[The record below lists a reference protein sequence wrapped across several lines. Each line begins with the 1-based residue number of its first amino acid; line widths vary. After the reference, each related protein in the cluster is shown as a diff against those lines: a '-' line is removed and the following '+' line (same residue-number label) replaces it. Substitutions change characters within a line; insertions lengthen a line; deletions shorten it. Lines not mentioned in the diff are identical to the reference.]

1 MQGEKDVD
9 LLALTTQKKERAY
22 EHADIEGQRC
32 LLISIKAT
40 VTWSAIRVLERNA
53 ATLIDSFAKVNKTL
67 ELKSQ
72 KKDLEVILI
81 YHFSQYVNGIIPLII
96 ELSVSGLHMGKKT
109 AGTTTEKLQKEAAER
124 KLL

>member
-1 MQGEKDVD
+1 M
-9 LLALTTQKKERAY
+9 
-22 EHADIEGQRC
+22 
-32 LLISIKAT
+32 LISIKAT

-96 ELSVSGLHMGKKT
+96 ELSVSGLHMEKKT
-109 AGTTTEKLQKEAAER
+109 AGTTTEKLQKEAAEH